1 MVCRLIGLHIGR
13 HLILLVYIP
22 LSIFQ
27 QRKLTGEVADAFGV
41 AVGKTQ
47 DIVCFH
53 QRHGGEDIVG
63 DVAAAVHDNIGRDLT
78 QPVQQLHHLL
88 LREGRGAVFVLQFE
102 ESQRCEIAVV
112 LEGDEVMF
120 DEVFADAGGGK
131 DAGKRAFA
139 LQSVRMADARQH
151 GSAHIAEQKD
161 NIFLLG
167 GERLCDLYRC
177 HRFPTAGA
185 APDRQHTAAV
195 ILLLRLLCVA
205 LKDAGLSEIHPV
217 TSLSGISAVGSAA
230 SPSSMGSSS
239 GSAYSSSMS
248 ASCASMNCFA
258 PSVVPR

>member
-1 MVCRLIGLHIGR
+1 M
-13 HLILLVYIP
+13 LVYIP

-185 APDRQHTAAV
+185 APDRQHTTAV
-195 ILLLRLLCVA
+195 ILHFRFLRIA
-205 LKDAGLSEIHPV
+205 LKDAGFSEIHSV
-217 TSLSGISAVGSAA
+217 TSLSGAAGSVG
-230 SPSSMGSSS
+230 SPSSMVLSS
-239 GSAYSSSMS
+239 GSVYNSSMS
-248 ASCASMNCFA
+248 ASCASMNCLA

>member
-1 MVCRLIGLHIGR
+1 M
-13 HLILLVYIP
+13 
-22 LSIFQ
+22 
-27 QRKLTGEVADAFGV
+27 
-41 AVGKTQ
+41 
-47 DIVCFH
+47 
-53 QRHGGEDIVG
+53 
-63 DVAAAVHDNIGRDLT
+63 
-78 QPVQQLHHLL
+78 
-88 LREGRGAVFVLQFE
+88 
-102 ESQRCEIAVV
+102 

-185 APDRQHTAAV
+185 APDRQHTTAV
-195 ILLLRLLCVA
+195 ILHFRFLRIA
-205 LKDAGLSEIHPV
+205 LKDAGFSEIHSV
-217 TSLSGISAVGSAA
+217 TSLPGVAAAGSVT
-230 SPSSMGSSS
+230 SPSSIGLSS
-239 GSAYSSSMS
+239 GSVYNSSMS

-258 PSVVPR
+258 PSAVPR

>member
-1 MVCRLIGLHIGR
+1 MKNYSR
-13 HLILLVYIP
+13 HFVAATCALAAFSPVEMMAQKQPNFVII
-22 LSIFQ
+22 
-27 QRKLTGEVADAFGV
+27 VADDMGY
-41 AVGKTQ
+41 
-47 DIVCFH
+47 
-53 QRHGGEDIVG
+53 G
-63 DVAAAVHDNIGRDLT
+63 DVGIY
-78 QPVQQLHHLL
+78 
-88 LREGRGAVFVLQFE
+88 
-102 ESQRCEIAVV
+102 
-112 LEGDEVMF
+112 
-120 DEVFADAGGGK
+120 GK
-131 DAGKRAFA
+131 DTGKGTFA

-195 ILLLRLLCVA
+195 ILLLRFLCVA

-217 TSLSGISAVGSAA
+217 TSLSGISAVESAA

-248 ASCASMNCFA
+248 ASCASMNCLA